1 MLTYLDKKSLAPC
14 FGLLLLLAHYNTHTA
29 LSSFSSATIRCSSH
43 SLACTFVFVFVFVA
57 AAAVVRFRT
66 LALALLLLLGCRFV
80 C

>member
-14 FGLLLLLAHYNTHTA
+14 FGLFLLLANYTTHTA

-43 SLACTFVFVFVFVA
+43 SLVCTFVFVFVFVA